1 MSQETVDV
9 LAVGLG
15 LLCAALLAVLIP
27 FARKIALHLAKLADV
42 KLSEEHLRQVDRAVA
57 IGIGYAEEQAVKKL
71 RGLVPDGPV
80 NSEQKLEVAKSAARS
95 IAPAATKDVTEKQL
109 EIAIEGQLK
118 SLMPPAAI
126 SSGSIL
132 PPRASFAPGNV
143 FGATTIEEVDTRPD
157 TPHARRK

>member
-15 LLCAALLAVLIP
+15 LLCAGLLAVLIP
-27 FARKIALHLAKLADV
+27 FARKIALRLASLADI
-42 KLSEEHLRQVDRAVA
+42 KLEETHLQQLDRAVA

-80 NSEQKLEVAKSAARS
+80 NGEQKLEVAKSAARS
-95 IAPAATKDVTEKQL
+95 IAPAATKDVSEKQL

-118 SLMPPAAI
+118 SLIPPAGPSA
-126 SSGSIL
+126 SL
-132 PPRASFAPGNV
+132 PPLRASFAPSSV
-143 FGATTIEEVDTRPD
+143 FSAATIEEVETRPD
-157 TPHARRK
+157 TPNARRK